1 MRRIAL
7 LLALLVAGVLSA
19 QSSRILDDALF
30 TTGRYL
36 NMRIPSRAKV
46 VVLSFLAPTEALSR
60 YVTEE
65 LTRALDRNPMLTVIE
80 QPDDQAQIS
89 EKMSNAALP
98 IGRRLGAL
106 VVVVGSITSDS
117 AGTGSLLL
125 RTKAI
130 SVQNAQV
137 YWTGSYSIQPDQTL
151 KRLSAET

>member
-1 MRRIAL
+1 MRRVAL
-7 LLALLVAGVLSA
+7 LLALLEAGVLSA
-19 QSSRILDDALF
+19 QSRILDEALF
-30 TTGRYL
+30 VTGRYL

-46 VVLSFLAPTEALSR
+46 VVLSFLAPSEALSR

-65 LTRALDRNPMLTVIE
+65 VTRALDRNPMLTVIE
-80 QPDDQAQIS
+80 QPDNQAQIS
-89 EKMSNAALP
+89 EEMSDTALP

-106 VVVVGSITSDS
+106 VVVIGSVTSDS
-117 AGTGSLLL
+117 AETGSLLL

-151 KRLSAET
+151 RRLSAET